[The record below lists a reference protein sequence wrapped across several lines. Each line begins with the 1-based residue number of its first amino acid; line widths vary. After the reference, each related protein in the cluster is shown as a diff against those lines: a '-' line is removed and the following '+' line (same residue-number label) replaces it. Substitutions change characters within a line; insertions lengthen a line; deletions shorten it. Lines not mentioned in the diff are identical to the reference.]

1 MTIETKKNSS
11 SFVTK
16 EWNVTGQKEVSY
28 SVQII
33 TNIFNVNN
41 KSLIKNYSTDFKKV
55 IRRIIFVD
63 GNFYNLYSKTILN
76 YFEKNKISHKIISLP
91 IEESTKNI
99 DYLNVILKHVDD
111 FGLSRRDEPIIVIGG
126 GVLTD
131 IVGFAASI
139 YRRGVPY
146 IKVATTLLCA
156 IDSCVGIKTSIN
168 HFGRRSRL
176 GTYFG
181 PLISYIDLS
190 LIKSLP
196 NDEVSSALGEIIKI
210 ALIKNKKLFNNI
222 YESSNKLLDT
232 NFYKTNIGS
241 KIINES
247 IFDMLE
253 ELHENFEEKILKRC
267 VDFGHTFSPV
277 IEMRSLEDDSVS
289 SLKHG
294 EAVCLDVL
302 MSSCISFNRRLLTK
316 QELNKIFAISKKINM
331 PINHPYIQ
339 NVDYLMES
347 LLDATKHRGGSQNL
361 PLPIK
366 IGNYEFFNDIRLAD
380 VENGIKTYKKL
391 SN

>member
-76 YFEKNKISHKIISLP
+76 YFEKNKISHKIIPLP

-156 IDSCVGIKTSIN
+156 IDSCVGIK
-168 HFGRRSRL
+168 G
-176 GTYFG
+176 
-181 PLISYIDLS
+181 
-190 LIKSLP
+190 
-196 NDEVSSALGEIIKI
+196 
-210 ALIKNKKLFNNI
+210 
-222 YESSNKLLDT
+222 
-232 NFYKTNIGS
+232 
-241 KIINES
+241 
-247 IFDMLE
+247 
-253 ELHENFEEKILKRC
+253 
-267 VDFGHTFSPV
+267 
-277 IEMRSLEDDSVS
+277 
-289 SLKHG
+289 
-294 EAVCLDVL
+294 
-302 MSSCISFNRRLLTK
+302 
-316 QELNKIFAISKKINM
+316 
-331 PINHPYIQ
+331 
-339 NVDYLMES
+339 
-347 LLDATKHRGGSQNL
+347 
-361 PLPIK
+361 
-366 IGNYEFFNDIRLAD
+366 IR
-380 VENGIKTYKKL
+380 V
-391 SN
+391 